1 MDRYLSINALDDIVG
16 GHLTRSVSNKVD
28 LLRQGK
34 STSSFHLGACSSL
47 DPPSVEKGNL
57 GLVTRAQDESLASSN
72 STNEQIYFEGN
83 KISGQP
89 TTNLSDYKLKS
100 SRRLPPHDISEIT
113 REGGKNRHIIII
125 IHFYISK

>member
-1 MDRYLSINALDDIVG
+1 MDRYLSVDALNDIVDL
-16 GHLTRSVSNKVD
+16 HRTRSVSNKFES
-28 LLRQGK
+28 QK
-34 STSSFHLGACSSL
+34 KESTSSFHLGTGSSRDL
-47 DPPSVEKGNL
+47 PSVEKGNL

-100 SRRLPPHDISEIT
+100 SRRLPPHDISEVT
-113 REGGKNRHIIII
+113 REGGKNRH
-125 IHFYISK
+125 SMK

>member
-34 STSSFHLGACSSL
+34 GTSSFHLGACSSL

-72 STNEQIYFEGN
+72 STNEQISFEGN
-83 KISGQP
+83 QIIGQS
-89 TTNLSDYKLKS
+89 TTGLTEDKFGSF
-100 SRRLPPHDISEIT
+100 RGFPPHDISEIK
-113 REGGKNRHIIII
+113 RGKSKKCICHRIFIIVI
-125 IHFYISK
+125 F